1 MLGLPSNGAKAVDS
15 PNSTRRNPQ
24 DALRAAMQRICLR
37 DAQVRAWTHLDPDA
51 AGRFSQGADGDG
63 DRPLQAVT
71 VGVKD
76 VIDVAGMPTRHNS
89 PLGCSLPAVQDAPC
103 VSVLRFAGA
112 IIVGKTDT
120 TEFAAAGRDA
130 ATANPHD
137 LARTPGGSSSG
148 SAAAVADGHVDL
160 ALATQTGGSTIRP
173 ASFCGV
179 YGFKPTWGLI
189 SREGVKL
196 YANSLDTVGFHARD
210 LGLLQRVADVFGF
223 APAPLPEG
231 PLRIAICRTPWFG
244 QAEPDTRA
252 ALADAARRLAASGV
266 ETTAID
272 LPDGCDALEP
282 AFHAILHREGGAAF
296 LDLAR
301 RAPELLHRDFHQRVA
316 SADRFDDEVLRRSYD
331 IVAQLRVAVE
341 ALFAQF
347 DAVLTPSAPGIAPLG
362 RGPGN
367 PLFNQH
373 WTLLHLPVLNLPLYR
388 ASHGM
393 PLGLSLVGPRFS
405 DRRLLQAGQQLIAL
419 LQEDQRLPEH

>member
-1 MLGLPSNGAKAVDS
+1 MDS
-15 PNSTRRNPQ
+15 HNSTHARRR
-24 DALRAAMQRICLR
+24 DALRAAMQRIGLR

-51 AGRFSQGADGDG
+51 AAKISEGDSG
-63 DRPLQAVT
+63 EGERPLEGVT

-89 PLGCSLPAVQDAPC
+89 PLGSSLPAVLDAPC
-103 VSVLRFAGA
+103 VSVLRSSGA

-173 ASFCGV
+173 ASFCGI

-210 LGLLQRVADVFGF
+210 LGLLQRVARVFGF
-223 APAPLPEG
+223 APAPLPDG
-231 PLRIAICRTPWFG
+231 PLRIAICRTPWFE
-244 QAEPDTRA
+244 QAEPDTRV

-266 ETTAID
+266 ETAAID
-272 LPDGCDALEP
+272 LPGGFDALEP

-301 RAPELLHRDFHQRVA
+301 RAPDLLHQDFHQRVA
-316 SADRFDDEVLRRSYD
+316 SPERYDDDVLRRSYD

-347 DAVLTPSAPGIAPLG
+347 DAVLVPSAPGIAPLG

-393 PLGLSLVGPRFS
+393 PLGLSLVGPRFT
-405 DRRLLQAGQQLIAL
+405 DGRLLQAAEQLIAL
-419 LQEDQRLPEH
+419 LQENQPLPA